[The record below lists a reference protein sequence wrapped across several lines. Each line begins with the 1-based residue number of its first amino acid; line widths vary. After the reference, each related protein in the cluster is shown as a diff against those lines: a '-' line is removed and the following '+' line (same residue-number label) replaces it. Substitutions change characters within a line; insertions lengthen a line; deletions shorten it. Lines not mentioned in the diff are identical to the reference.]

1 LVKSKRLSGSVDV
14 GGRHFGADANNKP
27 VCFCRRVFCGL
38 ATATR
43 KFVFMQL
50 RRMLQTLGPRGEWE
64 IMSLAANQNVTPPF
78 QLFKDLK
85 I

>member
-1 LVKSKRLSGSVDV
+1 
-14 GGRHFGADANNKP
+14 
-27 VCFCRRVFCGL
+27 
-38 ATATR
+38 
-43 KFVFMQL
+43 MQL

-64 IMSLAANQNVTPPF
+64 IMSLAANQNVTTLF